1 MSIEPGLEFREIKRD
16 EFGNLL
22 PDSVDHVMRPDI
34 RAVTDD
40 EQRAIAEIHKSLD
53 ASLARITQPQQLALT
68 LTQEATPEASLL
80 DKALAV
86 ERAKVDAEISRL
98 MQKPETESREK

>member
-40 EQRAIAEIHKSLD
+40 EKRAIAEIHKSLD
-53 ASLARITQPQQLALT
+53 ASLTRITQPQQLALT
-68 LTQEATPEASLL
+68 LTQGPTAEPSLL
-80 DKALAV
+80 DMALYI
-86 ERAKVDAEISRL
+86 EREKIDAEISRL
-98 MQKPETESREK
+98 MKTA